1 MTHKKRRSSL
11 QDTTLVEHTKN
22 GDVDSYGELIARH
35 RESVFRAAYS
45 IAKDRHEADDATQ
58 EAFIK
63 AFNSIGRFRRGAPFK
78 PWISQI
84 ARNEARKRKR
94 SNNRQNELGLTVA
107 EDPALGGDAEPA
119 AERSALFQERRMK
132 LLQAIRG
139 LRKKDQQIIVFRH
152 FLELSEKQIAEI
164 LGCAQGTVKS
174 RLFRALEQLRK
185 RLPDRMI

>member
-1 MTHKKRRSSL
+1 MPHRKNRSSL
-11 QDTTLVEHTKN
+11 RDATLAEHTKD
-22 GDVDSYGELIARH
+22 GDVDSYGELITRH
-35 RESVFRAAYS
+35 RNSAFRAAYS
-45 IAKDRHEADDATQ
+45 ITKDRNEAEDATQ

-63 AFNSIGRFRRGAPFK
+63 AFNVIGCFRRGASFK

-94 SNNRQNELGLTVA
+94 SNNRQHELGLTVA
-107 EDPALGGDAEPA
+107 EDPALWGDAEPA
-119 AERSALFQERRMK
+119 AERSALLQERRMK

-139 LRKKDQQIIVFRH
+139 LRKKDQQIIVFRY